1 MCAANNVPLPLQH
14 EWLPPTRPARSA
26 KSVELLEDF
35 KTIGAFPPGPAG
47 PTCTTAPAQPGQD
60 HLPFAAQYERALQP
74 SRSSRVRPRLRCRCA
89 CKRPAYAELCR
100 KSCRANARTADRLST
115 FRFAI
120 CPKALLGWRSDWL
133 CGDRTQTLTRRSSAH
148 SQRWNQHQPNRHPTL
163 SSRDPLLAWRTLRC
177 CLPPAYRRRNSARP
191 RRFQLHSA
199 PKRCKRADRWMAA
212 ACALGRPRQHS
223 QALAQTVDLL
233 CESRLHLPAA

>member
-1 MCAANNVPLPLQH
+1 MRVSIAKDIITLAWHTIHMQIIPQHTASSPESMAAPKETTRSKPRTASRLLCGARLPTEPDSNCQMLQASSAPVIVSGGKCVMCAANNVPLPLQH

-60 HLPFAAQYERALQP
+60 QLPFAAQYERAHQP

-115 FRFAI
+115 FRFA
-120 CPKALLGWRSDWL
+120 KLSE
-133 CGDRTQTLTRRSSAH
+133 SA
-148 SQRWNQHQPNRHPTL
+148 
-163 SSRDPLLAWRTLRC
+163 
-177 CLPPAYRRRNSARP
+177 
-191 RRFQLHSA
+191 
-199 PKRCKRADRWMAA
+199 
-212 ACALGRPRQHS
+212 
-223 QALAQTVDLL
+223 
-233 CESRLHLPAA
+233 SRLAHRLVVR